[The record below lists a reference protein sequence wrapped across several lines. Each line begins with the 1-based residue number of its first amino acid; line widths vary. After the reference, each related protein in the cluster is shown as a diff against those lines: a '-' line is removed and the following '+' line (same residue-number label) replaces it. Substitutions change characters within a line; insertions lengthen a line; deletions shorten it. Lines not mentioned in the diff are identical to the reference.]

1 MNRTSCYNSC
11 YYNTWGK
18 FDLFY
23 LDHVKYNYNIWIS
36 RLHFNKHLLEVQ
48 YTYIL
53 SSFLILSV
61 TPHSQIMYSA
71 DYHLISAYNDMLAIL
86 IFDLTH
92 CRFVINVEFSN
103 TTFFVVQMYSRMEYN
118 RFTMYS
124 NFSPWKS
131 VNDAWL
137 LTFSA
142 VSGNKGNPVKQVP
155 QLWGTFN
162 QIKSGASRPS
172 HHPLWASNPP

>member
-1 MNRTSCYNSC
+1 
-11 YYNTWGK
+11 
-18 FDLFY
+18 
-23 LDHVKYNYNIWIS
+23 
-36 RLHFNKHLLEVQ
+36 
-48 YTYIL
+48 
-53 SSFLILSV
+53 
-61 TPHSQIMYSA
+61 
-71 DYHLISAYNDMLAIL
+71 MLAIL
-86 IFDLTH
+86 IFNLTH
-92 CRFVINVEFSN
+92 CRFVINVELCN
-103 TTFFVVQMYSRMEYN
+103 ATFVMVQMYSRMEYN

-124 NFSPWKS
+124 NLFPWKS

-172 HHPLWASNPP
+172 HHPPLSVKSSIIYCLFKTKHSRCLVTVVYIIIYVICCNVIDSISCDVPPLTFRA